1 MLVLS
6 RKNRVGLRFTKVNQV
21 FKEVVQ
27 ANLLDGCRPLRFV
40 DRLQTIDT
48 GPGSAAAAGHRRNAH
63 P

>member
-27 ANLLDGCRPLRFV
+27 AGLPVGCRRLHFIG
-40 DRLQTIDT
+40 RLQTIDASA
-48 GPGSAAAAGHRRNAH
+48 GAAAAAGHRRHAH